1 MKKEKNNNGRILNY
15 ILLAL
20 IVISTIMMIIF
31 HNNITVSYIATILMF
46 LADIIFCLKNFKK
59 RTLLFLFLSCFF
71 IFLMGRQTVE
81 LIETRKVVYIF
92 SKDISIHIIRC
103 LYISLLSVLIGFYF
117 VEKYAKEYTGN
128 VKDNIKLFNYSV
140 SKEKIKMSLQKYSKI
155 MFIIGFAL
163 NIILI
168 IEKVI
173 YIQEHSY
180 LEYYKSFTSAIP
192 YIIRIIANIRT
203 IAFFIFIAT
212 LPSKKQSRIPII
224 LYFLES
230 IMMLFIG
237 NRGNCIINV
246 LILIYYIVFRQ
257 SLNKNEKW
265 IKKSYVITLCAAI
278 PFIFAGLSLIV
289 YIREKIP
296 LDNFSFVGQVERFFK
311 SIGNSVNIIGYGK
324 LYEKELPRNT
334 LYSFGDF
341 IQYLKYNPIIS
352 RIFGLNHLEY
362 YTKEYAMS
370 GASFMHTIS
379 YFIEPE
385 AYLNGHGYGSSYIA
399 ELYSD
404 FKYIGV
410 IFGNLFLGAY
420 MAIFNKIY
428 KKSYLLSA
436 CMLLSYNIMLFIPRA
451 AFDYILTYV
460 FNFTVIL
467 GIIII
472 VGLTMCDI
480 FIQKGKEK
488 LLNE

>member
-20 IVISTIMMIIF
+20 IVISIIMMIIF

-203 IAFFIFIAT
+203 IA
-212 LPSKKQSRIPII
+212 
-224 LYFLES
+224 
-230 IMMLFIG
+230 
-237 NRGNCIINV
+237 
-246 LILIYYIVFRQ
+246 
-257 SLNKNEKW
+257 
-265 IKKSYVITLCAAI
+265 
-278 PFIFAGLSLIV
+278 
-289 YIREKIP
+289 
-296 LDNFSFVGQVERFFK
+296 
-311 SIGNSVNIIGYGK
+311 
-324 LYEKELPRNT
+324 
-334 LYSFGDF
+334 
-341 IQYLKYNPIIS
+341 
-352 RIFGLNHLEY
+352 
-362 YTKEYAMS
+362 
-370 GASFMHTIS
+370 
-379 YFIEPE
+379 
-385 AYLNGHGYGSSYIA
+385 
-399 ELYSD
+399 
-404 FKYIGV
+404 
-410 IFGNLFLGAY
+410 
-420 MAIFNKIY
+420 
-428 KKSYLLSA
+428 
-436 CMLLSYNIMLFIPRA
+436 
-451 AFDYILTYV
+451 
-460 FNFTVIL
+460 
-467 GIIII
+467 
-472 VGLTMCDI
+472 
-480 FIQKGKEK
+480 
-488 LLNE
+488 